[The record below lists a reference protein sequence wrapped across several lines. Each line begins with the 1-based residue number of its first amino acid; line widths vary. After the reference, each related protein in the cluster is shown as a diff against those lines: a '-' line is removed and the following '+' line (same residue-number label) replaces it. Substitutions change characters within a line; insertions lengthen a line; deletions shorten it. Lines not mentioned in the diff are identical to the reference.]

1 MVRSPGTSIELYQ
14 FYCNVSVFQAG
25 SRQPEILFLPRVLNK
40 LCDTLSYPKHVLLSL
55 CSFPSSLRDSL
66 IASHGKYISYPDA
79 PRLGTLSCMVYSRIP
94 EMESTSSGCDL
105 LKGSGM
111 GGNGIKAFGKFF
123 SQDWVVCKSTYS
135 KHNPIFQCQEL
146 YLNPKTGSIICRIQC
161 QMKMWGSL
169 FQIIKDFKIVTV
181 EP

>member
-1 MVRSPGTSIELYQ
+1 MAARNLASSQSLKQIVWHSL
-14 FYCNVSVFQAG
+14 
-25 SRQPEILFLPRVLNK
+25 LPK
-40 LCDTLSYPKHVLLSL
+40 TCPSLSL
-55 CSFPSSLRDSL
+55 FISIIPERFTYSVTWQVYL
-66 IASHGKYISYPDA
+66 IPWC
-79 PRLGTLSCMVYSRIP
+79 PRLGTLSCMVSSRIP